1 MPLHAGWLRNR
12 SSTNL
17 LASSRQLDAARMKDP
32 AVLRQRAQVKLVLD
46 DELERLVPKRVAV
59 VELTMTDGRLLS
71 GCKLCAERRRVQ

>member
-1 MPLHAGWLRNR
+1 
-12 SSTNL
+12 
-17 LASSRQLDAARMKDP
+17 MKDP